1 MLCSRNNITIIYKL
15 LNLLFIMKLRDAIE
29 SRDDVKRY
37 DLKKPDW
44 RKVVRAID
52 AARFGTSAGNHF
64 TVRFILVTDED
75 VISKLADASQQS
87 FISKAKMCV
96 VVVSDPSSLIRSYEE
111 RGERYCRLQAGVAV
125 QNFLLGLEEEKL
137 VTSWVWYFE
146 DSQVKS
152 ILSIPEKANV
162 EGIFP
167 IGNIPPKSVKKEK
180 RTAKLDNVLFFGKYG
195 EKKMVPHT
203 KLSRD
208 VF

>member
-1 MLCSRNNITIIYKL
+1 
-15 LNLLFIMKLRDAIE
+15 MKLRDAIE
-29 SRDDVKRY
+29 GRVDVKRF

-64 TVRFILVTDED
+64 SVRFILVSDER
-75 VISKLADASQQS
+75 VIGKLASASQQS
-87 FISKAKMCV
+87 FVKKAKCCV

-111 RGERYCRLQAGVAV
+111 RGVKYCRLQAGVAI

-146 DSQVKS
+146 DSQVKD
-152 ILSIPEKANV
+152 ILGIPEGANV

-167 IGNIPPKSVKKEK
+167 VGKGMKNAKKVK
-180 RTAKLDNVLFFGKYG
+180 RNVKLDNVLFFGKYG
-195 EKKMVPHT
+195 NKKMAPQV
-203 KLSRD
+203 R
-208 VF
+208 VGREVV